1 MTGIV
6 DFRTELLDEDGN
18 PITASNPLP
27 VTGGGGGG
35 GSALSD
41 TVFVD
46 STGQL
51 FVYRDTGSGTPNA
64 YEIPAWTLYTPV
76 GAVTSAS
83 AGNAAASA
91 TGSAVPGSADY
102 VGFNSGGNLVGVS
115 SSNPLPVNIVS
126 GSSGN
131 AAAGAT
137 GAAVPASADYIGFNV
152 GGNLTGVSATN
163 PLPTSDITAEATRQD
178 MVTLLVRMLNYL
190 NAPMGYDKSLQRQR
204 GTVVVESGT
213 VTTVSTVTT
222 VTTVTTVA
230 AVTSLNN
237 IDGYNGRMPV
247 LDQNRVAWAQCV
259 RARIT

>member
-91 TGSAVPGSADY
+91 TGAAVPG
-102 VGFNSGGNLVGVS
+102 
-115 SSNPLPVNIVS
+115 
-126 GSSGN
+126 
-131 AAAGAT
+131 
-137 GAAVPASADYIGFNV
+137 SADYIGFNV
-152 GGNLTGVSATN
+152 DGNLTGVSETT

-213 VTTVSTVTT
+213 VTTVTT
-222 VTTVTTVA
+222 VT
-230 AVTSLNN
+230 AVTNVTNLVALG
-237 IDGYNGRMPV
+237 GYNAQMQI
-247 LDQNRVAWAQCV
+247 LDNNRSAWAQCV

>member
-27 VTGGGGGG
+27 TTGGGGG

-76 GAVTSAS
+76 GAVTGAS
-83 AGNAAASA
+83 AGNAAAS
-91 TGSAVPGSADY
+91 T
-102 VGFNSGGNLVGVS
+102 
-115 SSNPLPVNIVS
+115 
-126 GSSGN
+126 
-131 AAAGAT
+131 T

-152 GGNLTGVSATN
+152 GGNLTGVSETT
-163 PLPTSDITAEATRQD
+163 PLPVEDVNHQD
-178 MVTLLVRMLNYL
+178 LVLLLTRMLTVLARPVNYDPSL
-190 NAPMGYDKSLQRQR
+190 NRERVTALI
-204 GTVVVESGT
+204 ESG
-213 VTTVSTVTT
+213 TVTT
-222 VTTVTTVA
+222 VTTVTTCTTVTNMTNFGTGRA
-230 AVTSLNN
+230 ATEMQDNA
-237 IDGYNGRMPV
+237 
-247 LDQNRVAWAQCV
+247 NRFAWAQLV